1 MTASRSPG
9 RPRSPEAD
17 RAILRTALELLA
29 EEGLRGLRMERVAAR
44 AGVGKTT
51 VYRRFA
57 SAHDLAAAALETLAT
72 GDGAGEDTGSLTGDL
87 TARLRRRIDLAAET
101 RWNLLM
107 PRLVVEAA
115 GDPEL
120 HALVRRVLID
130 PERRAVVELVVRGI
144 RRGELRADL
153 DPELVTDALVG
164 PLVYRVLIEA
174 GDVSGLADRFG
185 RLLPMLRAGL
195 DA

>member
-1 MTASRSPG
+1 VTPSRRPG

-17 RAILRTALELLA
+17 RAILSTALELLA
-29 EEGLRGLRMERVAAR
+29 EEGLQGLRMEGVAAR

-51 VYRRFA
+51 IYRRFA
-57 SAHDLAAAALETLAT
+57 SAHELAAAALATLT
-72 GDGAGEDTGSLTGDL
+72 TTLGPRVDTGSVDGDL
-87 TARLRRRIDLAAET
+87 RAQLQRRVDLAPST

-130 PERRAVVELVVRGI
+130 PERAAIVEIVRRGI
-144 RRGELRADL
+144 ARGELRREL
-153 DPELVTDALVG
+153 DPELVTDALIG

-195 DA
+195 DP